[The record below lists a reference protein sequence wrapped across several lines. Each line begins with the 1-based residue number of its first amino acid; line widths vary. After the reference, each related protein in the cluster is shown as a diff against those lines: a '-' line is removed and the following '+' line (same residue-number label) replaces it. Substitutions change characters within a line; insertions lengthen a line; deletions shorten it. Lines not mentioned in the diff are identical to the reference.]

1 MPAFDQLI
9 LTTERLKLRPL
20 AESDAN
26 RLFAI
31 FSDPRVMRY
40 WSSAPWSSIDAAH
53 EMIARDTAA
62 LAAGQH
68 LRLGMETVADGCLI
82 GHCSLF
88 NFNAQCQRCD
98 IGYGMAF
105 DAWGHGYMHEALTAL
120 LSYGFAELALNRVE
134 ADIDPRNV
142 ASAKTLERLGF
153 QHEGFLRER
162 WVVDGEVSDS
172 GIYGLLR
179 RDWLARTASK
189 GRTDL
194 SHLSS

>member
-1 MPAFDQLI
+1 MPAFDQRI

-20 AESDAN
+20 AATDAAA
-26 RLFAI
+26 LFTI
-31 FSDPRVMRY
+31 FSDARVMRY
-40 WSSAPWSSIDAAH
+40 WSSAPWTSIDKAN

-62 LAAGQH
+62 LAAGEH
-68 LRLGMETVADGCLI
+68 LRLGLETMTDGRLI

-88 NFNAQCQRCD
+88 NFNVQCQRCD

-105 DAWGHGYMHEALTAL
+105 DAWGHGYMHEALTAVL
-120 LSYGFAELALNRVE
+120 NYGFRELALNRVE
-134 ADIDPRNV
+134 ADIDPRNL

-153 QHEGFLRER
+153 QNEGFLRER

-179 RDWLARTASK
+179 RDWVARTPTPQS
-189 GRTDL
+189 L
-194 SHLSS
+194 QP

>member
-1 MPAFDQLI
+1 MPAFDHLN

-20 AESDAN
+20 AVSDAAQ
-26 RLFAI
+26 LFSI

-40 WSSAPWSSIDAAH
+40 WSSAPWTSIDTAH
-53 EMIARDTAA
+53 EMIARDANA
-62 LAAGQH
+62 LAAGEH
-68 LRLGMETVADGCLI
+68 VRLGMESVADGRLI

-120 LSYGFAELALNRVE
+120 LNYGFAELALNRVE
-134 ADIDPRNV
+134 ADIDPRNL

-153 QHEGFLRER
+153 QKEGFLRER
-162 WVVDGEVSDS
+162 WVVDGAVSDS

-179 RDWLARTASK
+179 RDWRAKAAAQ
-189 GRTDL
+189 
-194 SHLSS
+194 